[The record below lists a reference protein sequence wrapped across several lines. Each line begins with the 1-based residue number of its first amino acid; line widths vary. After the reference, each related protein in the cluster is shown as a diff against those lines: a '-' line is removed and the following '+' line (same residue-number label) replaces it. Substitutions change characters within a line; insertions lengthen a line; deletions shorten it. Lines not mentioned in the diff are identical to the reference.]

1 MSQVD
6 LANSGLLRLSFYTI
20 SWTGIHLGWRSLWK
34 SLSHWSSAF
43 ISLGCRYRVNSICTG
58 YFYFTSFFPM
68 HTIRSSMSL
77 TGMLKLLRKEMPNM
91 GERGFTTNSSVTMN
105 IAGPATND
113 PPSFVTVS
121 GNFWFMVDNC
131 MLLIARENAIG
142 PVIKSTLES

>member
-1 MSQVD
+1 
-6 LANSGLLRLSFYTI
+6 
-20 SWTGIHLGWRSLWK
+20 
-34 SLSHWSSAF
+34 
-43 ISLGCRYRVNSICTG
+43 
-58 YFYFTSFFPM
+58 M

-113 PPSFVTVS
+113 PPSSVTVS

-131 MLLIARENAIG
+131 ILLRRENTIG
-142 PVIKSTLES
+142 SVIKTLESYQIRPMIPRYLYKPTVPISD